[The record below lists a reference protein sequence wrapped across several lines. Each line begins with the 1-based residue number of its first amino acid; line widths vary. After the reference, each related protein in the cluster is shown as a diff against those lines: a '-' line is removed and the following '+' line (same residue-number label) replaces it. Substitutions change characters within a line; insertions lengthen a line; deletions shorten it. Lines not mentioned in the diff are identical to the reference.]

1 MQRRANTQN
10 VSWFLEVRANGQLD
24 LDPAYQR
31 RSVWNDNYRRF
42 YIDTVLR
49 DFPSPAIYLDVEIR
63 PGSPTVYHVIDG
75 KQRLESLLGF
85 STDDFHLGNFL
96 ASEGLQD
103 AYFSQLPKHW
113 QEKFVGYVLNVEQIT
128 DASDAELTEAFDRLN
143 RNVARLNSQELR
155 NARFAGRFIS
165 KALDLAAHPFWV
177 ETGIATRTRIQRMLD
192 VEFVSE
198 LYLLVMRGKPQ
209 DGKARVLD
217 EAYALYDDEIPRE
230 EEADGTYSTVL
241 SWLQET
247 GLPWRQV
254 RWSNQTDMY
263 SLWAAALDLLPE
275 NGGPGL
281 PRPSD
286 AAARLQAFE
295 AQLSPEPD
303 AGYVRAE
310 AASYLDAARQ
320 GSNKDSNRTF
330 RASIITEVLTNPS

>member
-1 MQRRANTQN
+1 MRRRPNTES
-10 VSWFLEVRANGQLD
+10 VSWFLEVYANGQLD

-42 YIDTVLR
+42 YIDTVMR
-49 DFPSPAIYLDVEIR
+49 DFPSPSIYLDVEIQ

-85 STDDFHLGNFL
+85 SRDDFHLGNAL
-96 ASEGLQD
+96 AGEGLQD
-103 AYFSQLPKHW
+103 AYFSQLPKDW

-128 DASDAELTEAFDRLN
+128 GASDAELTEAFDRLN

-155 NARFAGRFIS
+155 NARFAGRFIN

-177 ETGIATRTRIQRMLD
+177 ETGIATRVRIQRMLD
-192 VEFVSE
+192 VEFASE

-209 DGKARVLD
+209 DGKARILD

-230 EEADGTYSTVL
+230 EEADGTYSAVL

-247 GLPWRQV
+247 RLPWRQV

-263 SLWAAALDLLPE
+263 SLWAAALDMLQE

-281 PRPSD
+281 PSPSD
-286 AAARLQAFE
+286 AAVRLQAFE
-295 AQLSPEPD
+295 AQLTPGDDVAS
-303 AGYVRAE
+303 VRSE
-310 AASYLDAARQ
+310 AALYLDAARQ
-320 GSNKDSNRTF
+320 GSNKDSNRIL
-330 RASIITEVLTNPS
+330 RASIITKVLASPS